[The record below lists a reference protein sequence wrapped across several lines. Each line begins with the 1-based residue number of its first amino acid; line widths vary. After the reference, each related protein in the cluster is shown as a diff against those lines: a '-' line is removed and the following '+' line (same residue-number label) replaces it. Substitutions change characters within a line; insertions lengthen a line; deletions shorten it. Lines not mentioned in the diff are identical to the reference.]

1 MPLTVELYAMNR
13 LEKSL
18 RLEQPLTSDTADL
31 LLLLGEES
39 STPEDIDLEL
49 LLKRAEE
56 ASSGSDLVQAPEDLP
71 ESSENAEIQP
81 TISPVQ
87 EGKDGAEEL
96 KAESHEADIAV
107 NSLVTYKRDLFQR
120 GLLSKAEELSCCS
133 DLAEASDKL
142 EKIFAEIGIDQT
154 TFKNLKQHMDLQQ
167 GDFDDFASQQVPEC
181 SNTNTEQSMGLNGQ
195 TIRYDINIRLAETI
209 LKTASEALQVDARQR
224 TRLERYLGRAR
235 KAFDRLVEANLRLV
249 VFVAKK
255 FQNRGIE
262 LSDLIQ
268 EGNIGLLRAAS
279 RFDHKKGFKF
289 STYAYWWIR
298 QSIQNSLGNC
308 RSLIRYPSSYY
319 QDLVK
324 VHACANRSLQLTGKT
339 MDIDSIA
346 ELADMPAAKVARILK
361 LSHRV
366 FSADTPANTDS
377 QATFID
383 FFEDQSSLSN
393 SKRIEQVDNQK
404 LVNKLTRHLNPREN
418 FVITHRFGI
427 GLSRYY
433 SLQEVSEMLGCT
445 RERIRQIEKTSLKKI
460 REFARKA
467 DFGVA
472 IT

>member
-1 MPLTVELYAMNR
+1 MNH

-18 RLEQPLTSDTADL
+18 RLEQPITPDTAEL

-39 STPEDIDLEL
+39 TASEDIDLEL
-49 LLKRAEE
+49 LLKQAEE
-56 ASSGSDLVQAPEDLP
+56 SSASSDPVQTSEVADNSESQPSLVQVE
-71 ESSENAEIQP
+71 
-81 TISPVQ
+81 
-87 EGKDGAEEL
+87 EGKSGTEEF
-96 KAESHEADIAV
+96 KAESHDPDVAV
-107 NSLVTYKRDLFQR
+107 NPLATYKRDLFQR
-120 GLLSKAEELSCCS
+120 GLLTKAEEHECCS
-133 DLAEASDKL
+133 DLAKASDNL
-142 EKIFAEIGIDQT
+142 EAIFCEIGIDQT
-154 TFKNLKQHMDLQQ
+154 TLTNLKQHMDLQQ
-167 GDFDDFASQQVPEC
+167 EDFDDFASHRTSDF
-181 SNTNTEQSMGLNGQ
+181 SNPQTEATTGSTGQ
-195 TIRYDINIRLAETI
+195 TIRYDINIRLAET
-209 LKTASEALQVDARQR
+209 LLNTVSQVWQVDTLQR
-224 TRLERYLGRAR
+224 TRLERYLSRSR
-235 KAFDRLVEANLRLV
+235 RAFDRLVEANLRLV

-279 RFDHKKGFKF
+279 RFDHTKGFKF

-346 ELADMPAAKVARILK
+346 ELADMPATKVAKILK

-366 FSADTPANTDS
+366 FSADTPANTES

-393 SKRIEQVDNQK
+393 SKRINQVDNQK
-404 LVNKLTRHLNPREN
+404 LVNKLTLHLNPREN
-418 FVITHRFGI
+418 FVVTHRFGI

-445 RERIRQIEKTSLKKI
+445 RERVRQIEKTSLKKI

-467 DFGVA
+467 DFGIA
-472 IT
+472 FT